1 MTALRMHESRV
12 PSGQG
17 ASAYHAP
24 VLAREVADLLRGC
37 AHVLDGT
44 LGGGGHA
51 LLLLEQGARVTA
63 LDRDPEAIAAARAR
77 LHQYETSSR
86 FRALLGNYADLD
98 SIPELGNARFNG
110 ILLDLGV
117 SSHQLDDPR
126 RGFSFR
132 EGAPLD
138 MRMGVD
144 TPATA
149 ADWLNETPE
158 LELLRVFR
166 EYGDEPRAPRLAR
179 EIARRRAN
187 RPFAISDD
195 LVGAIRGALG
205 PRSGAPEF
213 ARLFQAVRI
222 EINDELVGL
231 AQALPALRDR
241 LEPGGIMAVIAYHS
255 GEDRI
260 VKGAFRE
267 WSASCL
273 CPPRQP
279 VCTCRGRALG
289 ELVSRRAMTASP
301 AEVQENPRAR
311 SARLRAWRS
320 AA

>member
-1 MTALRMHESRV
+1 MTALRTHESRW
-12 PSGQG
+12 

-24 VLAREVADLLRGC
+24 VLATEVADLLRGC

-51 LLLLEQGARVTA
+51 LLLLEQGVRVTA
-63 LDRDPEAIAAARAR
+63 LDRDPEAVAAARAR
-77 LHQYETSSR
+77 LQDYERSSR
-86 FRALLGNYADLD
+86 FRALLGNYADVEA
-98 SIPELGNARFNG
+98 IPELASSRFDG

-138 MRMGVD
+138 MRMGED
-144 TPATA
+144 APLTA

-166 EYGDEPRAPRLAR
+166 EYGDEPRATRLAR
-179 EIARRRAN
+179 EVVRRRAN
-187 RPFAISDD
+187 RPFEISDD
-195 LVGAIRGALG
+195 FVGAIRGALG
-205 PRSGAPEF
+205 PRSGPPDF
-213 ARLFQAVRI
+213 ARLFQAIRI
-222 EINDELVGL
+222 EINDELRGL
-231 AQALPALRDR
+231 AQALPRLRDH
-241 LEPGGIMAVIAYHS
+241 LEPGGTMVVISYHS

-260 VKGAFRE
+260 VKTMFRE
-267 WSASCL
+267 WSTDCI

-289 ELVSRRAMTASP
+289 ELVTRRSITASP
-301 AEVQENPRAR
+301 AEVVGNPRAR

-320 AA
+320 AE

>member
-1 MTALRMHESRV
+1 MTALRTYESRWT
-12 PSGQG
+12 
-17 ASAYHAP
+17 SAYHAP
-24 VLAREVADLLRGC
+24 VLAREVAEFLRGC

-63 LDRDPEAIAAARAR
+63 LDRDPEAITAARAR
-77 LHQYETSSR
+77 LHDYELSGH

-98 SIPELGNARFNG
+98 TVAELGSSRFGG

-138 MRMGVD
+138 MRMGSD
-144 TPATA
+144 APLTA

-166 EYGDEPRAPRLAR
+166 EYGDERRAARLAR
-179 EIARRRAN
+179 QVVRRRSN
-187 RPFAISDD
+187 RPFAISED

-205 PRSGAPEF
+205 PRSGPADF

-222 EINDELVGL
+222 EINNELGGL
-231 AQALPALRDR
+231 SRALPALRER
-241 LEPGGIMAVIAYHS
+241 LEPGGVMVVIAYHS

-260 VKGAFRE
+260 VKGAFRD
-267 WSASCL
+267 WSTECV

-279 VCTCRGRALG
+279 VCTCRGRAYG
-289 ELVSRRAMTASP
+289 ELLTRRALTASL
-301 AEVQENPRAR
+301 AEVAANPRAR

-320 AA
+320 AE

>member
-1 MTALRMHESRV
+1 MTALRTHGSRW
-12 PSGQG
+12 

-24 VLAREVADLLRGC
+24 VLAKEVADLLRGC

-44 LGGGGHA
+44 LGGGGHT

-77 LHQYETSSR
+77 LHEYELSSR
-86 FRALLGNYADLD
+86 FRPLLGNYADLD
-98 SIPELGNARFNG
+98 AVPELGSARFDG

-117 SSHQLDDPR
+117 SSRQLDDPR

-138 MRMGVD
+138 MRMGSD
-144 TPATA
+144 APLTA
-149 ADWLNETPE
+149 ADWLNEAPE

-166 EYGDEPRAPRLAR
+166 EYGDERRAARLAR
-179 EIARRRAN
+179 EVVRRRGN

-205 PRSGAPEF
+205 PRSGPPDF

-222 EINDELVGL
+222 EINNELGGL
-231 AQALPALRDR
+231 SHALPALREH
-241 LEPGGIMAVIAYHS
+241 LEPGGVMAVIAYHS

-260 VKGAFRE
+260 VKGAFRD
-267 WSASCL
+267 WSTECV

-279 VCTCRGRALG
+279 VCTCGGRAQGQL
-289 ELVSRRAMTASP
+289 LMRRAVTASP
-301 AEVQENPRAR
+301 AEVAGNPRAR

-320 AA
+320 AE

>member
-1 MTALRMHESRV
+1 MTALRTHESRW
-12 PSGQG
+12 

-24 VLAREVADLLRGC
+24 VLAKEVADLLRES

-51 LLLLEQGARVTA
+51 LLLLERGARVTA

-77 LHQYETSSR
+77 LHEYENSSH

-98 SIPELGNARFNG
+98 AVPELAGARFDG

-138 MRMGVD
+138 MRMGGD
-144 TPATA
+144 APLTA

-166 EYGDEPRAPRLAR
+166 EYGDERRAARLAR
-179 EIARRRAN
+179 EVVRRRAT

-195 LVGAIRGALG
+195 FVGAIRGALG
-205 PRSGAPEF
+205 PRSGPPDF

-231 AQALPALRDR
+231 AHALPALRDH

-260 VKGAFRE
+260 VKTAFRD
-267 WSASCL
+267 WSTACT

-279 VCTCRGRALG
+279 ICTCGGRAKG
-289 ELVSRRAMTASP
+289 ELVTRRAITATP
-301 AEVQENPRAR
+301 AEVVENPRAR

-320 AA
+320 AG

>member
-1 MTALRMHESRV
+1 
-12 PSGQG
+12 
-17 ASAYHAP
+17 
-24 VLAREVADLLRGC
+24 
-37 AHVLDGT
+37 
-44 LGGGGHA
+44 
-51 LLLLEQGARVTA
+51 LLLEQGARVTA

-77 LHQYETSSR
+77 LHEYEQASH
-86 FRALLGNYADLD
+86 FRALLGNYADLAA
-98 SIPELGNARFNG
+98 IPELGPARFDG

-138 MRMGVD
+138 MRMGAD
-144 TPATA
+144 TPLTA

-166 EYGDEPRAPRLAR
+166 EYGDERRAARLAR
-179 EIARRRAN
+179 EVVRRRAN

-195 LVGAIRGALG
+195 FVGAIRGVLG
-205 PRSGAPEF
+205 PRSGPPDF

-222 EINDELVGL
+222 EINDELGGL
-231 AQALPALRDR
+231 AHALPALRDH
-241 LEPGGIMAVIAYHS
+241 LEPGGTMAVIAYHS

-260 VKGAFRE
+260 VKGAFRD
-267 WSASCL
+267 WSTECV

-279 VCTCRGRALG
+279 MCTCRGRALG
-289 ELVSRRAMTASP
+289 ALVTRRSITAAP
-301 AEVQENPRAR
+301 AEVAENPRAR

-320 AA
+320 AE

>member
-1 MTALRMHESRV
+1 MTALRTNESRW
-12 PSGQG
+12 

-24 VLAREVADLLRGC
+24 VLATEVADLLRGC

-77 LHQYETSSR
+77 LHEYQESSR

-98 SIPELGNARFNG
+98 AVPELGSARFDG

-138 MRMGVD
+138 MRMGD
-144 TPATA
+144 DAPLTA
-149 ADWLNETPE
+149 ADWLNATPE

-166 EYGDEPRAPRLAR
+166 EYGDERRAARLAR
-179 EIARRRAN
+179 EVVRRRAT
-187 RPFAISDD
+187 RPFVISDD

-205 PRSGAPEF
+205 PRSGPPDF

-222 EINDELVGL
+222 EINDELGGL
-231 AQALPALRDR
+231 AYALPALRDR

-260 VKGAFRE
+260 VKGAFRD
-267 WSASCL
+267 WSTDCV

-279 VCTCRGRALG
+279 MCTCRGRALG
-289 ELVSRRAMTASP
+289 ALVTRRSITAPP
-301 AEVQENPRAR
+301 AEVAANPRAR

-320 AA
+320 AE